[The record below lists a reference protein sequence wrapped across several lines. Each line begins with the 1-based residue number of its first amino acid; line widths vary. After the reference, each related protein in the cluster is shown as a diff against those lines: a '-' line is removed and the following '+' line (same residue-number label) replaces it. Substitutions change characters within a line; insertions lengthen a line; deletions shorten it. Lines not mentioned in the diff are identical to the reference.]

1 MGYNFKMDVLG
12 WYGSRFGWALGLLSL
27 ADIALYGLRVLLTGT
42 THFSFVFWNLL
53 LAWISLALAIILAR
67 NLKHARWSSWPN
79 IVLSLLWLAFLPN
92 SWYVLTDFVH
102 VGASGEVS
110 QLFDIVLV
118 SLLVFTGF
126 ILGFASLFLVHRE
139 LLKRFGAL
147 QSYGLIELII
157 LLASFAIF
165 IGRDLRWNSWDVIAN
180 PGVIINVSDQ
190 IIDPFGSPRA
200 LNVTFLFFV
209 LISVI
214 YLAFWIVSYP
224 GKPSH
229 R

>member
-1 MGYNFKMDVLG
+1 M
-12 WYGSRFGWALGLLSL
+12 ALGLLSL
-27 ADIALYGLRVLLTGT
+27 VDIALFGLRLLLTGT
-42 THFSFVFWNLL
+42 AHFSFVPWNLA
-53 LAWISLALAIILAR
+53 LAWISLGLSIMLVR
-67 NLKHARWSSWPN
+67 NLHRMPWLSWEN
-79 IVLSLLWLAFLPN
+79 IVLSLLWLFFLPN
-92 SWYVLTDFVH
+92 SWYVLTDFIH
-102 VGASGEVS
+102 VAPTGEIS

-126 ILGFASLFLVHRE
+126 LLGIASLFLVHRE
-139 LLKRFGAL
+139 LLKRFGSL
-147 QSYGLIELII
+147 KSYGLIELVI

-200 LNVTFLFFV
+200 LNVTFLFFL

-214 YLAFWIVSYP
+214 YLAFWIMTYP
-224 GKPSH
+224 GKPH
-229 R
+229 KR